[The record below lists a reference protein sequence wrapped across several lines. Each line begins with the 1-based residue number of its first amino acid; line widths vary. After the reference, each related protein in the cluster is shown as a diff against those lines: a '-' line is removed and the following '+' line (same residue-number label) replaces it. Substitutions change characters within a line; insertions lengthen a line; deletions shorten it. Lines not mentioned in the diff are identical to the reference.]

1 MPIPA
6 RTSDRAASTLA
17 PETLERF
24 RAGDRRA
31 FEEVVRAS
39 LPLVRAIVARHWP
52 GTFDQEEA
60 MQEIWVHAFRQ
71 RLALDASRAEAFP
84 GWLAVLARRR
94 CIDLLRRQGA
104 RLPAGAEADAGAE
117 TIEDFAPAPQDP
129 HARAEA
135 AELSAAVEAFRGS
148 LDPAWRRFFDLHFV
162 EGLRYPE
169 IAEALSISRLRCRY
183 MRRVL
188 AGRAMRSPALM
199 AALGRVRAGGR
210 RAP

>member
-6 RTSDRAASTLA
+6 RTSHRAAPTLA

-31 FEEVVRAS
+31 FEEVVRAC
-39 LPLVRAIVARHWP
+39 LPLVRAIVARFWP
-52 GTFDQEEA
+52 GAFEQEEA

-71 RLALDASRAEAFP
+71 RLALDPSRAEAFP

-94 CIDLLRRQGA
+94 CIDLLRQSGA
-104 RLPAGAEADAGAE
+104 RSPPGAEEGVAAEVVEDA
-117 TIEDFAPAPQDP
+117 APVPPEQ
-129 HARAEA
+129 HARAELA
-135 AELSAAVEAFRGS
+135 ALSAAVDAFRGR
-148 LDPAWRRFFDLHFV
+148 LDPPWRRFFDLHFV
-162 EGLRYPE
+162 EGLAYAE

-183 MRRVL
+183 MRKVL
-188 AGRAMRSPALM
+188 AGRAMRSPELM

-210 RAP
+210 GAS